1 MDLETG
7 AGKVLP
13 VYIEEEMQKS
23 YIDYA
28 MSVIVQRALPDVRDG
43 LKPVHRR
50 ILYAMQEAGMASN
63 KPYKKSARIVGE
75 VLGKYHPHGDIS
87 VYDAIVRLAQNFS
100 TRYLMVDGHGN
111 FGSVDG
117 DSAAAM
123 RYTEVRMA
131 KVAEVMLEDI
141 EKETVDFVP
150 NYDESLK
157 EPSVLPAKVPALLIN
172 GSSGI
177 AVGMATNIPPHNLSE
192 VVDGLVMLIDNQE
205 VELPELMA
213 VIKGPDFPTGAT
225 ILGTDGIRS
234 AYTTGRGVVKIRA
247 QAEIEPMQKGKHRIV
262 VTELPYQVNKARLIE
277 AIAQLVKDG
286 VIEGI
291 TDLRDESD
299 RRGMRVVI
307 ELRNDVVPDV
317 ILNQLY
323 KHTKLQDSFG
333 IIMLAL
339 VDGHPR
345 VLNLKQILVYYLE
358 HQKEVI
364 TRRTRYELGKAKDRA
379 HILEG
384 LKIALDNLDAVIST
398 IRSSATA
405 DIAKAALVEKF
416 TLSLR
421 QAQAILD
428 MRLQRLTGLERK
440 KIDDEYIDVMETIDW
455 LESVLADEQKVLNII
470 KEDLLEMKKKFGD
483 ARRTVLSL
491 DTSSMDIEDLIAEED
506 IVITISHQ
514 GYIKRQTL
522 DNFRNQKRGGVGKT
536 GGSGKKN
543 DDCAEHLFLST
554 THHNILFFTNKGRV
568 YRQKGYEI
576 PEAGRTAKGT
586 AIINLLPI
594 EQGEKITAVIP
605 VKEFKAEQYMFMATD
620 KGTVKKT
627 NLEDFDSA
635 RKVGLIAINLD
646 DNEQLIGVE
655 LTDGNTEIIL
665 ATRNGIA
672 IRFDEQDVRPMGRT
686 AHGVRG
692 IQLNYGDVVIAMDS
706 VKNETDEVLTATEQG
721 LGKRTA
727 VGEYRKQTRGGKGVI
742 NIKVNDKTGI
752 VVGMKVINPEQ
763 EIMMITAAGI
773 IIRIDVEGIS
783 QFGRNAQGV
792 KLMTLND
799 DDKVVSLAA
808 VQQDNTD
815 CGESDGSDD
824 AAIETDAET
833 VVSEE
838 VTAEEVVTTE
848 E

>member
-1 MDLETG
+1 MDLENTTG
-7 AGKVLP
+7 KILP

-28 MSVIVQRALPDVRDG
+28 MSVIIQRALPDVRDG

-75 VLGKYHPHGDIS
+75 VLGKYHPHGDSS
-87 VYDAIVRLAQNFS
+87 VYEAIVRLAQDFS

-131 KVAEVMLEDI
+131 KIAEMMLEDI

-157 EPSVLPAKVPALLIN
+157 EPSVLPSKVPALLIN
-172 GSSGI
+172 GSAGI

-192 VVDGLVMLIDNQE
+192 VVNGLVMLIDNPDAEIPQ
-205 VELPELMA
+205 LMTA
-213 VIKGPDFPTGAT
+213 IKGPDFPTGAM

-234 AYTTGRGVVKIRA
+234 AYNTGRGVVKIRA
-247 QAEIEPMQKGKHRIV
+247 KAEIEPMQKGKHRIV
-262 VTELPYQVNKARLIE
+262 VSEIPYQVNKARLIE
-277 AIAQLVKDG
+277 NIAQLVKDG
-286 VIEGI
+286 VVEGI

-299 RRGMRVVI
+299 RRGMRIVI
-307 ELRNDVVPDV
+307 ELKSDVVPDV

-323 KHTKLQDSFG
+323 KHTQLQSSFG

-339 VDGHPR
+339 VNGQPR
-345 VLNLKQILVYYLE
+345 VLNLKQILEYYLE
-358 HQKEVI
+358 HQKDVI
-364 TRRTRYELGKAKDRA
+364 TRRTRYELAKAQDRA

-384 LKIALDNLDAVIST
+384 LKIALDNLDAVIHT
-398 IRSSATA
+398 IRNSATA
-405 DIAKAALVEKF
+405 DIAKTSLMEKF
-416 TLSLR
+416 SLSQR

-440 KIDDEYIDVMETIDW
+440 KIDDEYIDVMEQIDW
-455 LESVLADEQKVLNII
+455 LESVLADEKKVMNII
-470 KEDLLEMKKKFGD
+470 KEDLLLMQKKFGD
-483 ARRTVLSL
+483 PRRTEISM
-491 DTSSMDIEDLIAEED
+491 DTSDMDIEDLIAEDD
-506 IVITISHQ
+506 IVVTISHQ

-536 GGSGKKN
+536 GGSGKKA

-554 THHNILFFTNKGRV
+554 THHNILFFTNKGKV

-605 VKEFKAEQYMFMATD
+605 VKEFKDDHFMFMATN

-627 NLEDFDSA
+627 NLLDFDSA
-635 RKVGLIAINLD
+635 RKSGLIAINLD
-646 DNEQLIGVE
+646 ANEDLIGVE
-655 LTDGNTEIIL
+655 MTDGNSEIVI
-665 ATRNGIA
+665 ATKNGIA

-692 IQLNYGDVVIAMDS
+692 ISLNYGDEVVAMDS
-706 VKNETDEVLTATEQG
+706 VANENYEVLSATELG
-721 LGKRTA
+721 MGKRTA
-727 VGEYRKQTRGGKGVI
+727 VSEYRKQTRGGKGVI
-742 NIKVNDKTGI
+742 NMKITEKTGT
-752 VVGMKVINPEQ
+752 VVGMRVINPEQ
-763 EIMMITAAGI
+763 EIMMITAGGI
-773 IIRIDVEGIS
+773 IIRIDVDQIS
-783 QFGRNAQGV
+783 QYSRNTQGV

-808 VQQDNTD
+808 
-815 CGESDGSDD
+815 
-824 AAIETDAET
+824 IHH
-833 VVSEE
+833 EE
-838 VTAEEVVTTE
+838 EEG
-848 E
+848 

>member
-1 MDLETG
+1 MDLENTTG
-7 AGKVLP
+7 KILP
-13 VYIEEEMQKS
+13 VYIEDEMQKS

-28 MSVIVQRALPDVRDG
+28 MSVIIQRALPDVRDG

-75 VLGKYHPHGDIS
+75 VLGKYHPHGDLS
-87 VYDAIVRLAQNFS
+87 VYEAIVRLAQDFS

-117 DSAAAM
+117 DGAAAM

-131 KVAEVMLEDI
+131 KIAEMMLEDI

-157 EPSVLPAKVPALLIN
+157 EPSVLPSKVPALLIN
-172 GSSGI
+172 GSAGI
-177 AVGMATNIPPHNLSE
+177 AVGMATNIPPHNLTE
-192 VVDGLVMLIDNQE
+192 VVNGLVMLIENPDAEIPQ
-205 VELPELMA
+205 LMTA
-213 VIKGPDFPTGAT
+213 IKGPDFPTGAC

-234 AYTTGRGVVKIRA
+234 AYNTGRGVVKIRA
-247 QAEIEPMQKGKHRIV
+247 KAEIEPMQKGKHRIV
-262 VTELPYQVNKARLIE
+262 VTEIPYQVNKARLIE
-277 AIAQLVKDG
+277 NIAQLVKDG
-286 VIEGI
+286 VVEGI

-299 RRGMRVVI
+299 RRGMRIVV
-307 ELRNDVVPDV
+307 ELKADVVPDV

-323 KHTKLQDSFG
+323 KHTQLQSSFG

-339 VDGHPR
+339 VNGQPR
-345 VLNLKQILVYYLE
+345 ILNLKRILEYYLA

-364 TRRTRYELGKAKDRA
+364 TRRTRYELGKAQDRA

-384 LKIALDNLDAVIST
+384 LKIALDNLDAVIHT
-398 IRSSATA
+398 IRNSATA
-405 DIAKAALVEKF
+405 DIAKTALMEKF
-416 TLSLR
+416 SLSQR

-455 LESVLADEQKVLNII
+455 LESVLADESKVMNII

-483 ARRTVLSL
+483 ARRTEISM
-491 DTSSMDIEDLIAEED
+491 DTSEMDIEDLIAEED
-506 IVITISHQ
+506 IVVTISHQ

-536 GGSGKKN
+536 GGSGKKA

-554 THHNILFFTNKGRV
+554 THHNILFFTNKGKV

-605 VKEFKAEQYMFMATD
+605 VKEFKEDYFMFMATN

-627 NLEDFDSA
+627 NLLDFDSA
-635 RKVGLIAINLD
+635 RKTGLIAINLD
-646 DNEQLIGVE
+646 DNEDLIGVE
-655 LTDGNTEIIL
+655 MTDGNSEIVI

-692 IQLNYGDVVIAMDS
+692 IALNYGDEVVAMDS
-706 VKNETDEVLTATEQG
+706 VPNEECEVLTATELG
-721 LGKRTA
+721 MGKRTA
-727 VGEYRKQTRGGKGVI
+727 VSEYRKQTRGGKGVI
-742 NIKVNDKTGI
+742 NMKITEKTGT
-752 VVGMKVINPEQ
+752 VVGMRVINPEQ
-763 EIMMITAAGI
+763 EIMMITAGGI
-773 IIRIDVEGIS
+773 IIRIDVDQIS
-783 QFGRNAQGV
+783 QYSRNTQGV

-799 DDKVVSLAA
+799 EDRVVSLAA
-808 VQQDNTD
+808 
-815 CGESDGSDD
+815 
-824 AAIETDAET
+824 IHH
-833 VVSEE
+833 EE
-838 VTAEEVVTTE
+838 EENA
-848 E
+848 

>member
-7 AGKVLP
+7 TGKVLP

-172 GSSGI
+172 GSAGI

-192 VVDGLVMLIDNQE
+192 VVDGLIMLIDNSDIE
-205 VELPELMA
+205 IPELMTA
-213 VIKGPDFPTGAT
+213 IKGPDFPTGAT
-225 ILGTDGIRS
+225 ILGNEGIRS
-234 AYTTGRGVVKIRA
+234 AYTTGRGIVKIRA

-262 VTELPYQVNKARLIE
+262 VTEIPYQVNKARLIE
-277 AIAQLVKDG
+277 SIAQLVKDG

-299 RRGMRVVI
+299 RRGMRIVV

-345 VLNLKQILVYYLE
+345 VLNLKEILVHYLN

-384 LKIALDNLDAVIST
+384 LKIALDNLDAVINT
-398 IRSSATA
+398 IRSSANA
-405 DIAKAALVEKF
+405 DIAKTALVEKF

-483 ARRTVLSL
+483 ARRTILSH
-491 DTSSMDIEDLIAEED
+491 DTSSMDMEDLIAEED

-605 VKEFKAEQYMFMATD
+605 VKEFKTEQYMFMATD

-627 NLEDFDSA
+627 NLEDFNSA
-635 RKVGLIAINLD
+635 RKVGLIAITLD
-646 DNEQLIGVE
+646 ENEQLIGVE
-655 LTDGNTEIIL
+655 LTDGNSEIIL

-672 IRFDEQDVRPMGRT
+672 IRFDEQDVRSMGRT

-692 IQLNYGDVVIAMDS
+692 IQLNYGDEVVAMDS
-706 VKNETDEVLTATEQG
+706 VTSENSEVLTATEQG
-721 LGKRTA
+721 LGKRTS
-727 VGEYRKQTRGGKGVI
+727 VSEYRKQTRGGKGVI
-742 NIKVNDKTGI
+742 NIKVNEKTGI
-752 VVGMKVINPEQ
+752 VIGMKVITPGQ

-808 VQQDNTD
+808 VQQAEDDVTEEVITD
-815 CGESDGSDD
+815 DVQTETVDVSDEI
-824 AAIETDAET
+824 IETSQA
-833 VVSEE
+833 
-838 VTAEEVVTTE
+838 TE

>member
-75 VLGKYHPHGDIS
+75 VLGKYHPHGDTS
-87 VYDAIVRLAQNFS
+87 VYDAIVRLAQDFS

-123 RYTEVRMA
+123 RYTEVRMG

-192 VVDGLVMLIDNQE
+192 VVDGLIMLIDNSDIE
-205 VELPELMA
+205 IPELMTA
-213 VIKGPDFPTGAT
+213 IKGPDFPTGAM
-225 ILGTDGIRS
+225 ILGTEGIRS
-234 AYTTGRGVVKIRA
+234 AYTTGRGIVKIRA

-262 VTELPYQVNKARLIE
+262 VTEIPYQVNKARLIE
-277 AIAQLVKDG
+277 NIAQLVKDG

-299 RRGMRVVI
+299 RRGMRIVV

-339 VDGHPR
+339 VNGHPR
-345 VLNLKQILVYYLE
+345 VLNLKEILVHYLN

-398 IRSSATA
+398 IRSSANA

-483 ARRTVLSL
+483 ARRTILSH
-491 DTSSMDIEDLIAEED
+491 DTSAMDMEDLIAEED

-605 VKEFKAEQYMFMATD
+605 VKEFKTEQYMFMATD

-627 NLEDFDSA
+627 NLEDFNSA
-635 RKVGLIAINLD
+635 RKVGLIAITLD

-655 LTDGNTEIIL
+655 LTDGNSEIIL
-665 ATRNGIA
+665 ATKNGIA

-692 IQLNYGDVVIAMDS
+692 IQLNYGDVVVAMDS
-706 VKNETDEVLTATEQG
+706 VTGENSEVLTATEQG

-727 VGEYRKQTRGGKGVI
+727 VSEYRKQTRGGKGVI
-742 NIKVNDKTGI
+742 NIKVNEKTGI
-752 VVGMKVINPEQ
+752 VIGMKVITPGQ

-808 VQQDNTD
+808 VQQDEADDVEEAVTD
-815 CGESDGSDD
+815 GAV
-824 AAIETDAET
+824 AADVSAE
-833 VVSEE
+833 VIEE
-838 VTAEEVVTTE
+838 VQITE

>member
-1 MDLETG
+1 MDLENTTG
-7 AGKVLP
+7 KILP

-28 MSVIVQRALPDVRDG
+28 MSVIIQRALPDVRDG

-75 VLGKYHPHGDIS
+75 VLGKYHPHGDFS
-87 VYDAIVRLAQNFS
+87 VYEAIVRLAQDFS

-131 KVAEVMLEDI
+131 KIAEMMLEDI

-157 EPSVLPAKVPALLIN
+157 EPSVLPSKVPALLIN
-172 GSSGI
+172 GSAGI
-177 AVGMATNIPPHNLSE
+177 AVGMATNIPPHNLAE
-192 VVDGLVMLIDNQE
+192 VINGLVMLIDNPDAEIPQ
-205 VELPELMA
+205 LMTA
-213 VIKGPDFPTGAT
+213 IKGPDFPTGAM
-225 ILGTDGIRS
+225 ILGTEGIRS
-234 AYTTGRGVVKIRA
+234 AYNTGRGVVKIRA
-247 QAEIEPMQKGKHRIV
+247 KAEIEPMQKGKHRIV
-262 VTELPYQVNKARLIE
+262 VSEIPYQVNKARLIE
-277 AIAQLVKDG
+277 NIAQLVKDG

-299 RRGMRVVI
+299 RRGMRIVI
-307 ELRNDVVPDV
+307 ELKSDVVPDV

-323 KHTKLQDSFG
+323 KHTQLQSSFG

-339 VDGHPR
+339 VKGQPR
-345 VLNLKQILVYYLE
+345 ILNLKQILEYYLE
-358 HQKEVI
+358 HQKEVV
-364 TRRTRYELGKAKDRA
+364 TRRTRYELGKAQDRA

-384 LKIALDNLDAVIST
+384 LKIALDNLDEVIHT
-398 IRSSATA
+398 IRNSATA
-405 DIAKAALVEKF
+405 DIAKTSLMEKF
-416 TLSLR
+416 SLSQR

-455 LESVLADEQKVLNII
+455 LESVLADESKVMNII

-483 ARRTVLSL
+483 ARRTEISM
-491 DTSSMDIEDLIAEED
+491 DTSDMDIEDLIAEED
-506 IVITISHQ
+506 IVVTISHQ

-536 GGSGKKN
+536 GGSGKKA

-554 THHNILFFTNKGRV
+554 THHNILFFTNKGKV

-586 AIINLLPI
+586 AIINVLPI

-605 VKEFKAEQYMFMATD
+605 VKEFKDDHFMFMATN

-627 NLEDFDSA
+627 NLLDFDSA
-635 RKVGLIAINLD
+635 RKSGLIAINLD
-646 DNEQLIGVE
+646 ANEDLIGVE
-655 LTDGNTEIIL
+655 MTDGNSEIVI
-665 ATRNGIA
+665 ATKNGIA

-692 IQLNYGDVVIAMDS
+692 ISLNFGDEVVAMDS
-706 VKNETDEVLTATEQG
+706 VANENYEVLTATELG
-721 LGKRTA
+721 MGKRTA

-742 NIKVNDKTGI
+742 NMKITEKTGT
-752 VVGMKVINPEQ
+752 VVGMRVINPEQ
-763 EIMMITAAGI
+763 EIMMITAGGI
-773 IIRIDVEGIS
+773 IIRIDVDQIS
-783 QFGRNAQGV
+783 QYSRNTQGV

-808 VQQDNTD
+808 
-815 CGESDGSDD
+815 
-824 AAIETDAET
+824 IHH
-833 VVSEE
+833 EE
-838 VTAEEVVTTE
+838 EEN
-848 E
+848 

>member
-7 AGKVLP
+7 TGKVLP

-75 VLGKYHPHGDIS
+75 VLGKYHPHGDTS
-87 VYDAIVRLAQNFS
+87 VYNAIVRLAQNFS

-172 GSSGI
+172 GSAGI

-192 VVDGLVMLIDNQE
+192 VVDGLIMLIDNSDIE
-205 VELPELMA
+205 IPELMTA
-213 VIKGPDFPTGAT
+213 IKGPDFPTGAT
-225 ILGTDGIRS
+225 ILGTEGIRS
-234 AYTTGRGVVKIRA
+234 AYTTGRGIVKIRA

-262 VTELPYQVNKARLIE
+262 VTEIPYQVNKARLIE
-277 AIAQLVKDG
+277 SIAQLVKDG

-299 RRGMRVVI
+299 RRGMRIVV

-345 VLNLKQILVYYLE
+345 VLNLKEILVYYLN

-384 LKIALDNLDAVIST
+384 LKIALDNLDAVINT
-398 IRSSATA
+398 IRSSANA
-405 DIAKAALVEKF
+405 DIAKTALVEKF

-483 ARRTVLSL
+483 ARRTILSH
-491 DTSSMDIEDLIAEED
+491 DTSSMDMEDLIAEED

-605 VKEFKAEQYMFMATD
+605 VKEFKTEQYMFMATD

-627 NLEDFDSA
+627 NLEDFNSA
-635 RKVGLIAINLD
+635 RKVGLIAITLD
-646 DNEQLIGVE
+646 ENEQLIGVE
-655 LTDGNTEIIL
+655 LTDGNSEIIL

-692 IQLNYGDVVIAMDS
+692 IQLNYGDEVVAMDS
-706 VKNETDEVLTATEQG
+706 VNSENSEVLTATEQG
-721 LGKRTA
+721 LGKRTS
-727 VGEYRKQTRGGKGVI
+727 VSEYRKQTRGGKGVI
-742 NIKVNDKTGI
+742 NIKVNEKTGI
-752 VVGMKVINPEQ
+752 VIGMKVITPGQ

-808 VQQDNTD
+808 VQQAEDDVTEEVITD
-815 CGESDGSDD
+815 DVQTETVDVSDEI
-824 AAIETDAET
+824 IETSQA
-833 VVSEE
+833 
-838 VTAEEVVTTE
+838 TE

>member
-1 MDLETG
+1 MELGTG

-75 VLGKYHPHGDIS
+75 VLGKYHPHGDTA
-87 VYDAIVRLAQNFS
+87 VYDAIVRLAQDFS

-123 RYTEVRMA
+123 RYTEVRMT
-131 KVAEVMLEDI
+131 KIAETMLEDI

-172 GSSGI
+172 GSAGI
-177 AVGMATNIPPHNLSE
+177 AVGMATNIPPHNLGE
-192 VVDGLVMLIDNQE
+192 VVDGLVMLIDNPDVE
-205 VELPELMA
+205 VPQLMTA
-213 VIKGPDFPTGAT
+213 IKGPDFPTGAI
-225 ILGTDGIRS
+225 ILGTEGIKN
-234 AYTTGRGVVKIRA
+234 AYNTGRGIVKIRA
-247 QAEIEPMQKGKHRIV
+247 RADIEPMQKGKHRIV
-262 VTELPYQVNKARLIE
+262 VTEIPYQVNKARLIE
-277 AIAQLVKDG
+277 GIAQLVKDG

-307 ELRNDVVPDV
+307 ELKSDAVPDV
-317 ILNQLY
+317 VLNQLY
-323 KHTKLQDSFG
+323 KHTQLQTSFG

-339 VDGHPR
+339 VNGHPR
-345 VLNLKQILVYYLE
+345 ILNLKQILNYYLE
-358 HQKEVI
+358 HQKDVI
-364 TRRTRYELGKAKDRA
+364 TRRTRYELGKAKERA

-384 LKIALDNLDAVIST
+384 LKIALDHLDEVIST
-398 IRSSATA
+398 IRSSANA
-405 DIAKAALVEKF
+405 DTAKAALMEKF
-416 TLSLR
+416 SLSQR

-440 KIDDEYIDVMETIDW
+440 KIDDEYIDVLETIDW
-455 LESVLADEQKVLNII
+455 LESVLADEHKVLGII

-483 ARRTVLSL
+483 ARRTELSI
-491 DTSSMDIEDLIAEED
+491 DSSSMEIEDLIAEED

-522 DNFRNQKRGGVGKT
+522 DNFRSQKRGGVGKT

-594 EQGEKITAVIP
+594 EQGEKNNCR
-605 VKEFKAEQYMFMATD
+605 YS
-620 KGTVKKT
+620 G
-627 NLEDFDSA
+627 
-635 RKVGLIAINLD
+635 
-646 DNEQLIGVE
+646 
-655 LTDGNTEIIL
+655 
-665 ATRNGIA
+665 
-672 IRFDEQDVRPMGRT
+672 
-686 AHGVRG
+686 
-692 IQLNYGDVVIAMDS
+692 
-706 VKNETDEVLTATEQG
+706 
-721 LGKRTA
+721 
-727 VGEYRKQTRGGKGVI
+727 
-742 NIKVNDKTGI
+742 
-752 VVGMKVINPEQ
+752 
-763 EIMMITAAGI
+763 
-773 IIRIDVEGIS
+773 
-783 QFGRNAQGV
+783 
-792 KLMTLND
+792 
-799 DDKVVSLAA
+799 
-808 VQQDNTD
+808 
-815 CGESDGSDD
+815 
-824 AAIETDAET
+824 
-833 VVSEE
+833 
-838 VTAEEVVTTE
+838 
-848 E
+848 

>member
-1 MDLETG
+1 MELENTTG
-7 AGKVLP
+7 KILP
-13 VYIEEEMQKS
+13 VYIEDEMQKS

-28 MSVIVQRALPDVRDG
+28 MSVIIQRALPDVRDG

-50 ILYAMQEAGMASN
+50 ILYAMHEAGMASN

-75 VLGKYHPHGDIS
+75 VLGKYHPHGDSS
-87 VYDAIVRLAQNFS
+87 VYEAIVRLAQEFS

-117 DSAAAM
+117 DGAAAM

-131 KVAEVMLEDI
+131 KIAEMMLEDI
-141 EKETVDFVP
+141 EKETVDFGP

-157 EPSVLPAKVPALLIN
+157 EPSVLPSKVPALLIN
-172 GSSGI
+172 GSAGI

-192 VVDGLVMLIDNQE
+192 VVNGLVMLIDNPDAEIPQ
-205 VELPELMA
+205 LMTA
-213 VIKGPDFPTGAT
+213 IKGPDFPTGAA

-234 AYTTGRGVVKIRA
+234 AYNTGRGVVKIRA
-247 QAEIEPMQKGKHRIV
+247 KAEIEPMQKGKHRIV
-262 VTELPYQVNKARLIE
+262 VNEIPYQVNKARLIE
-277 AIAQLVKDG
+277 SIAQLVKDG
-286 VIEGI
+286 VVEGI

-299 RRGMRVVI
+299 RRGMRIVI
-307 ELRNDVVPDV
+307 ELKSDVVPDV

-323 KHTKLQDSFG
+323 KHTQLQSSFG

-339 VDGHPR
+339 VKGQPR
-345 VLNLKQILVYYLE
+345 ILNLKQILEYYLE

-364 TRRTRYELGKAKDRA
+364 TRRTRFELGKAQDRA

-384 LKIALDNLDAVIST
+384 LKIALDNLDEVIQT
-398 IRSSATA
+398 IRNSATA
-405 DIAKAALVEKF
+405 DIAKTSLMEKF
-416 TLSLR
+416 NLSQR

-440 KIDDEYIDVMETIDW
+440 KIDDEYIDVMEQIDW
-455 LESVLADEQKVLNII
+455 LESVLADESKVMNII
-470 KEDLLEMKKKFGD
+470 KEDLLLMQKKFGD
-483 ARRTVLSL
+483 ARRTEIST
-491 DTSSMDIEDLIAEED
+491 DTSEMDIEDLIAEED
-506 IVITISHQ
+506 IVVTISHQ

-522 DNFRNQKRGGVGKT
+522 DNFRSQKRGGVGKT
-536 GGSGKKN
+536 GGSGKKA

-554 THHNILFFTNKGRV
+554 THHNILFFTNKGKV

-605 VKEFKAEQYMFMATD
+605 VKEFKDDHFMFMATN

-627 NLEDFDSA
+627 NLVDFDSA
-635 RKVGLIAINLD
+635 RKTGLIAINLD
-646 DNEQLIGVE
+646 ANEDLIGVE
-655 LTDGNTEIIL
+655 MTDGNSEIVI

-692 IQLNYGDVVIAMDS
+692 ITLNYGDEVVAMDS
-706 VKNETDEVLTATEQG
+706 VANENYEVLTATELG
-721 LGKRTA
+721 MGKRTA
-727 VGEYRKQTRGGKGVI
+727 VSEYRKQTRGGKGVI
-742 NIKVNDKTGI
+742 NMKITEKTGT
-752 VVGMKVINPEQ
+752 VVGMRVINPEQ
-763 EIMMITAAGI
+763 EIMMITAGGI
-773 IIRIDVEGIS
+773 IIRIDVDQIS
-783 QFGRNAQGV
+783 QYSRNTQGV

-799 DDKVVSLAA
+799 EDKVVSLAA
-808 VQQDNTD
+808 IHH
-815 CGESDGSDD
+815 E
-824 AAIETDAET
+824 EEAE
-833 VVSEE
+833 
-838 VTAEEVVTTE
+838 
-848 E
+848 

>member
-1 MDLETG
+1 MDLENTTG
-7 AGKVLP
+7 KILP
-13 VYIEEEMQKS
+13 VYIEDEMQKS

-28 MSVIVQRALPDVRDG
+28 MSVIIQRALPDVRDG

-50 ILYAMQEAGMASN
+50 ILYAMHEAGMASN

-75 VLGKYHPHGDIS
+75 VLGKYHPHGDSS
-87 VYDAIVRLAQNFS
+87 VYEAIVRLAQDFS

-117 DSAAAM
+117 DGAAAM

-131 KVAEVMLEDI
+131 KIAEMMLEDI
-141 EKETVDFVP
+141 EKETVDFGP

-157 EPSVLPAKVPALLIN
+157 EPSVLPSKVPALLIN
-172 GSSGI
+172 GSAGI

-192 VVDGLVMLIDNQE
+192 VVNGLVMLIDNPDAEIPQ
-205 VELPELMA
+205 LMTA
-213 VIKGPDFPTGAT
+213 IKGPDFPTGAA

-234 AYTTGRGVVKIRA
+234 AYNTGRGVVKIRA
-247 QAEIEPMQKGKHRIV
+247 KAEIEPMQKGKHRIV
-262 VTELPYQVNKARLIE
+262 VNEIPYQVNKARLIE
-277 AIAQLVKDG
+277 SIAQLVKDG
-286 VIEGI
+286 VVEGI

-299 RRGMRVVI
+299 RRGMRIVI
-307 ELRNDVVPDV
+307 ELKSDVVPDV

-323 KHTKLQDSFG
+323 KHTQLQSSFG

-339 VDGHPR
+339 VKGQPR
-345 VLNLKQILVYYLE
+345 ILNLKQILEYYLE

-364 TRRTRYELGKAKDRA
+364 TRRTRFELGKAQDRA

-384 LKIALDNLDAVIST
+384 LKIALDNLDEVIQT
-398 IRSSATA
+398 IRNSATA
-405 DIAKAALVEKF
+405 DIAKTSLMEKF
-416 TLSLR
+416 NLSQR

-440 KIDDEYIDVMETIDW
+440 KIDDEYIDVMEQIDW
-455 LESVLADEQKVLNII
+455 LESVLADESKVMNII
-470 KEDLLEMKKKFGD
+470 KEDLLLMQKKFGD
-483 ARRTVLSL
+483 ARRTEIST
-491 DTSSMDIEDLIAEED
+491 DTSDMDIEDLIAEED
-506 IVITISHQ
+506 IVVTISHQ

-536 GGSGKKN
+536 GGSGKKA

-554 THHNILFFTNKGRV
+554 THHNILFFTNKGKV

-605 VKEFKAEQYMFMATD
+605 VKEFKDDHFMFMATN

-627 NLEDFDSA
+627 NLVDFDSA
-635 RKVGLIAINLD
+635 RKTGLIAINLD
-646 DNEQLIGVE
+646 ANEDLIGVE
-655 LTDGNTEIIL
+655 MTDGNSEIVI

-692 IQLNYGDVVIAMDS
+692 ITLNYGDEVVAMDS
-706 VKNETDEVLTATEQG
+706 VANENYEVLTATELG
-721 LGKRTA
+721 MGKRTA
-727 VGEYRKQTRGGKGVI
+727 VSEYRKQTRGGKGVI
-742 NIKVNDKTGI
+742 NMKITEKTGT
-752 VVGMKVINPEQ
+752 VVGMRVINPEQ
-763 EIMMITAAGI
+763 EIMMITAGGI
-773 IIRIDVEGIS
+773 IIRIDVDQIS
-783 QFGRNAQGV
+783 QYSRNTQGV

-799 DDKVVSLAA
+799 EDKVVSLAA
-808 VQQDNTD
+808 IHH
-815 CGESDGSDD
+815 E
-824 AAIETDAET
+824 EEAE
-833 VVSEE
+833 
-838 VTAEEVVTTE
+838 
-848 E
+848 